1 MWLGD
6 PEARA
11 MPVLPLVDLFILMG
25 TAALG
30 IGFILKAID
39 ISTHFRPTILGFSSL
54 DFLLIAAVCMGFAL
68 TLVARTWMKLNEPR
82 LVELRRR
89 LSQEEARRRVR
100 EIEEANGAE
109 LDEEDV
115 PPLTAVQPPQA

>member
-1 MWLGD
+1 
-6 PEARA
+6 

-30 IGFILKAID
+30 VGFILKAID

-68 TLVARTWMKLNEPR
+68 TLVARTWMKLNDPKLANLQRR
-82 LVELRRR
+82 LAEEQALRR
-89 LSQEEARRRVR
+89 ARQ
-100 EIEEANGAE
+100 IEEANGYIAAL
-109 LDEEDV
+109 LDD
-115 PPLTAVQPPQA
+115 T

>member
-1 MWLGD
+1 
-6 PEARA
+6 

-39 ISTHFRPTILGFSSL
+39 ISTHFRPTILGFSLL

-68 TLVARTWMKLNEPR
+68 TLVARTWMKLNEAR
-82 LVELRRR
+82 LVDLRRQ
-89 LSQEEARRRVR
+89 LSQQEARRRVR
-100 EIEEANGAE
+100 AIEEANGAD
-109 LDEEDV
+109 LEEEEA

>member
-1 MWLGD
+1 
-6 PEARA
+6 

-54 DFLLIAAVCMGFAL
+54 VVMLGTITAPILAGALNDATGSYRVGFTIIALLASSGVVFFLLATPPDPPERSGDGP
-68 TLVARTWMKLNEPR
+68 VADSASHKIP
-82 LVELRRR
+82 V
-89 LSQEEARRRVR
+89 
-100 EIEEANGAE
+100 
-109 LDEEDV
+109 
-115 PPLTAVQPPQA
+115 

>member
-1 MWLGD
+1 
-6 PEARA
+6 

-30 IGFILKAID
+30 VGFILKAID

-100 EIEEANGAE
+100 EIEKTNGVE
-109 LDEEDV
+109 RDEEEA
-115 PPLTAVQPPQA
+115 PPLSAVQPPMG

>member
-1 MWLGD
+1 
-6 PEARA
+6 

-30 IGFILKAID
+30 IGFILKAVD

-82 LVELRRR
+82 MADLRRR
-89 LSQEEARRRVR
+89 LSREEARRRVR
-100 EIEEANGAE
+100 EIEKANGIE
-109 LDEEDV
+109 RDEEEA
-115 PPLTAVQPPQA
+115 PPLSAVQPPSG

>member
-1 MWLGD
+1 
-6 PEARA
+6 

-82 LVELRRR
+82 LLEFRRR
-89 LSQEEARRRVR
+89 LSQQEARRRVR
-100 EIEEANGAE
+100 AIEEANGAE
-109 LDEEDV
+109 PELEEEEA

>member
-1 MWLGD
+1 
-6 PEARA
+6 
-11 MPVLPLVDLFILMG
+11 
-25 TAALG
+25 
-30 IGFILKAID
+30 
-39 ISTHFRPTILGFSSL
+39 
-54 DFLLIAAVCMGFAL
+54 
-68 TLVARTWMKLNEPR
+68 MKLNEPR